1 MKYRS
6 DFVTNSSSS
15 SFIIAFQNKGEYEKS
30 IDVMTNKGISDDY
43 TLRIY
48 RDIQKHKTTYKELL
62 KFLKE
67 YVQSDIESD
76 YYWNFTEKNGW
87 SKYDE
92 FRKMMDKP
100 ETKKEI
106 NSKVNA
112 QISAFVSQINPRGF
126 LSIIEYGDDDG
137 NYFGTLEHDIMPY
150 LPFVIKRIS
159 HH

>member
-15 SFIIAFQNKGEYEKS
+15 SFIIAFKNKADYEKS
-30 IDVMTNKGISDDY
+30 IDVMKKEGVSDDY
-43 TLRIY
+43 ILRIY
-48 RDIQKHKTTYKELL
+48 KDIKEYKITYKELL

-67 YVQSDIESD
+67 YIQSDVESD
-76 YYWNFTEKNGW
+76 YYRRFTDKHGW
-87 SKYDE
+87 SKYHE

-100 ETKKEI
+100 EIRKEI
-106 NSKVNA
+106 NDKVDE
-112 QISAFVSQINPRGF
+112 QISKFVSQINPRGY
-126 LSIIEYGDDDG
+126 LSIVEYGDDD

-150 LPFVIKRIS
+150 LPFVLKRIS